1 MIHMEYYLIVSAIMF
16 FAGAGQGARK
26 QRNVVHEGCGKAM
39 RSMESVQNKLL
50 L

>member
-1 MIHMEYYLIVSAIMF
+1 MYKLRRNRRYYE
-16 FAGAGQGARK
+16 GAGGGRK
-26 QRNVVHEGCGKAM
+26 QRNVVHEGSGKAM

>member
-1 MIHMEYYLIVSAIMF
+1 
-16 FAGAGQGARK
+16 
-26 QRNVVHEGCGKAM
+26 VHEGSGKAM